1 MKSKTRKAIE
11 FVSKDM
17 VRAEVDDFRLRRRVE
32 IEIDM
37 SGKHRN
43 VGLSGLSKTI
53 LSSVTSCLT
62 LSLYFKCATYK
73 DTPSYRQQLTM
84 LYDFRQLLHGKK
96 EPRYFTKPR
105 ITGYMDYKDICT
117 FLDELESYEKTGVV
131 RDAFFRALLIEKE
144 NAPIEHIEELLTY
157 SREVT
162 LVVIDEMTK
171 MVRDQIYRFFP
182 SQGPKF
188 VQEILEE
195 NPYDGIAHV
204 EVENE
209 EEAVIVES
217 RRVTFS

>member
-37 SGKHRN
+37 SEKHRN
-43 VGLSGLSKTI
+43 VGLSGLSKAI

-62 LSLYFKCATYK
+62 LSLYFKCATFK

-131 RDAFFRALLIEKE
+131 SDAFFRALLIEKE

-157 SREVT
+157 SR
-162 LVVIDEMTK
+162 
-171 MVRDQIYRFFP
+171 
-182 SQGPKF
+182 
-188 VQEILEE
+188 
-195 NPYDGIAHV
+195 
-204 EVENE
+204 
-209 EEAVIVES
+209 
-217 RRVTFS
+217 